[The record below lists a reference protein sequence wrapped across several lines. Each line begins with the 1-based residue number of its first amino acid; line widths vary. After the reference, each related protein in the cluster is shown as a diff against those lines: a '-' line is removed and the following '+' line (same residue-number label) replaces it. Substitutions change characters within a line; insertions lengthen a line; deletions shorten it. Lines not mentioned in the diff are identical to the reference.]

1 MFIPLPL
8 LILAGLVFLVLL
20 VMAMRPRG
28 RSDDLMAAPRPR
40 VQRVA
45 VPAGQKLELSSE
57 TRVEVERLLANGQV
71 LDLDGGSVRPP
82 TAGESFWCPEPQTFT
97 STDSWM
103 FGDGSVRHDK
113 RIEGEVLQCDQGG
126 APITGPPTAV
136 PLVVSTVTD
145 AALRMVATRSG
156 VIAYRVPL

>member
-1 MFIPLPL
+1 MFVPLPL

-28 RSDDLMAAPRPR
+28 RSDDLMAAPRSR

-71 LDLDGGSVRPP
+71 INAIKLVREATGSGLKEAKDAVDEMRR
-82 TAGESFWCPEPQTFT
+82 
-97 STDSWM
+97 
-103 FGDGSVRHDK
+103 SVLPSR
-113 RIEGEVLQCDQGG
+113 
-126 APITGPPTAV
+126 
-136 PLVVSTVTD
+136 
-145 AALRMVATRSG
+145 
-156 VIAYRVPL
+156 

>member
-45 VPAGQKLELSSE
+45 VPATQKLELSSE

-71 LDLDGGSVRPP
+71 INAIKLVREATGSGLKEAKDAVDEMRR
-82 TAGESFWCPEPQTFT
+82 
-97 STDSWM
+97 
-103 FGDGSVRHDK
+103 SVLPSR
-113 RIEGEVLQCDQGG
+113 
-126 APITGPPTAV
+126 
-136 PLVVSTVTD
+136 
-145 AALRMVATRSG
+145 
-156 VIAYRVPL
+156 

>member
-1 MFIPLPL
+1 MYIPLPL

-28 RSDDLMAAPRPR
+28 RSDDLMAAPRSR

-71 LDLDGGSVRPP
+71 INAIKLVREATGSGLKEAKDAVDEMRR
-82 TAGESFWCPEPQTFT
+82 
-97 STDSWM
+97 
-103 FGDGSVRHDK
+103 SVLPSR
-113 RIEGEVLQCDQGG
+113 
-126 APITGPPTAV
+126 
-136 PLVVSTVTD
+136 
-145 AALRMVATRSG
+145 
-156 VIAYRVPL
+156 